1 MIHKLS
7 SLALGYKLFLAWV
20 DVDQP
25 SYEDKFDTV

>member
-7 SLALGYKLFLAWV
+7 TLALGYKLSLAWV

-25 SYEDKFDTV
+25 SYEDKVDTV